1 MTHRHGSPSLGR
13 ENANGLLL
21 LTLCSEE
28 GLTITNTLF
37 KQPEI
42 HKVTWMH
49 PRSKHWHLT
58 DYVITRRRDIR
69 DILITRA
76 LRGATA
82 GLTMCCY
89 GVEQLFSCHVN
100 TAVKPAA

>member
-1 MTHRHGSPSLGR
+1 MSPHGMGR

-21 LTLCSEE
+21 LTLCSKE

-49 PRSKHWHLT
+49 PRSKHWH
-58 DYVITRRRDIR
+58 IHR
-69 DILITRA
+69 
-76 LRGATA
+76 LRHHKA
-82 GLTMCCY
+82 
-89 GVEQLFSCHVN
+89 
-100 TAVKPAA
+100 P